1 MKLGLVSQ
9 VNGDGDLLEA
19 WIKYY
24 CRLGISSFHL
34 IVHGPQEENRR
45 LYALKDRYPVIIE
58 DTYEGPFD
66 SEEKKRRLNTLLARL
81 RGRWLVLA
89 DSDEFVEFPYR
100 KILNTIRVLKLGGKD
115 ALFAPMVQHLTFDG
129 SLDTPEII
137 ENPFRTFPLCSV
149 DLYQKMGVQA
159 SINKYPLFY
168 CNDGTMLQE
177 GGNHNCPNN
186 DLARSLQGATHHF
199 KFRRSVGQRLDSRI
213 HSSHPWRHESVQFQ
227 NFLASNA
234 GRLPTD
240 GAFAYSRAELFR
252 RGLLRRATIM
262 TGVRYLRRTMG
273 QSRLSEDSRRP

>member
-1 MKLGLVSQ
+1 MKLGLVSH

-24 CRLGISSFHL
+24 SRLGVSSFHL

-45 LYALKDRYPVIIE
+45 LYALKDSYPVIVE

-66 SEEKKRRLNTLLARL
+66 SEEKKRRLNSLLARM
-81 RGRWLVLA
+81 RRQWLVLA

-100 KILNTIRVLKLGGKD
+100 KIFTTILALKLGKKN
-115 ALFAPMVQHLTFDG
+115 ALFAPMVQHLTLDG
-129 SLDTPEII
+129 SLDTPEVI

-177 GGNHNCPNN
+177 GGNHNCPNS
-186 DLARSLQGATHHF
+186 DLAASLQGVTHHF
-199 KFRRSVGQRLDSRI
+199 KFRRSVRQRLDSRI

-234 GRLPTD
+234 SRLPTD
-240 GAFAYSRAELFR
+240 GAFAYSRTEMFR
-252 RGLLRRATIM
+252 RGLLRRSTFMI
-262 TGVRYLRRTMG
+262 GVRYLRRVAG
-273 QSRLSEDSRRP
+273 HINLGKDAR